1 MWYDYLDNNKFLIT
15 LYESV
20 PQLSKV
26 QITKFAISD
35 SGNRVTIAFKMP
47 IFPDFPPKK
56 WSEKNYNSI
65 MIEVDFFAI
74 SKLNI
79 NANTNYYIGDIEI
92 NKIDNKLLDVK
103 ISGKI
108 KSEFQAEAGLIQI
121 IEGYTSIIE

>member
-20 PQLSKV
+20 PQLSNV

-47 IFPDFPPKK
+47 IYPNLPPKK
-56 WSEKNYNSI
+56 WKGRNYNSAI
-65 MIEVDFFAI
+65 VEIDFFAI

-92 NKIDNKLLDVK
+92 NKIDNKLLAVK

-108 KSEFQAEAGLIQI
+108 KSEFQAEAGLIQN
-121 IEGYTSIIE
+121 IEGYTSIIK